1 MVDVFIGINYWVIVV
16 VFEKVLKVNDLDCYK
31 RKWK

>member
-16 VFEKVLKVNDLDCYK
+16 VFEEVLKVNDLDCYK

>member
-16 VFEKVLKVNDLDCYK
+16 VIGEVLKVDDLDYYK